1 MWLISP
7 NLLSSW
13 KYRLTLVYS
22 ALSRPVLS
30 SPNVLG
36 SFRKGCFSLG
46 VFLDMALARPF
57 YLRFEMLD

>member
-13 KYRLTLVYS
+13 KYGLTLVYS

-30 SPNVLG
+30 SLNVVG
-36 SFRKGCFSLG
+36 SFKKGCFSLG
-46 VFLDMALARPF
+46 VFLDMALAWPF